1 MYITRKHVFEWKY
14 LKYLNSGENADP
26 NGRKLDETRQELQYR
41 GIPYEDNGT
50 SLVITEYMVAC
61 TNISNGGRLEMSW
74 TRYKTRALS
83 ITNEMAEKLF
93 EYKNTSEDKSRWIF
107 VEEV

>member
-1 MYITRKHVFEWKY
+1 M
-14 LKYLNSGENADP
+14 KYLNNV
-26 NGRKLDETRQELQYR
+26 
-41 GIPYEDNGT
+41 IPYEDNGT
-50 SLVITEYMVAC
+50 SLVIIEYMQAH
-61 TNISNGGRLEMSW
+61 TDISNGEQLEIFW

-83 ITNEMAEKLF
+83 TTNEMAEKLF